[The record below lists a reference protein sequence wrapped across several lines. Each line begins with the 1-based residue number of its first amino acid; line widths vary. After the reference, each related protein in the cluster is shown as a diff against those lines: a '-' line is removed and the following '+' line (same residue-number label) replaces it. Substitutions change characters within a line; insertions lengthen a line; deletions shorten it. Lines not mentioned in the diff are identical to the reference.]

1 MQERGWADDVGADG
15 QTVPEQPGKPMW
27 ENERMIRPLP
37 LAIAWRYL
45 RAPTRNRFISFIG
58 LASVVGMVL
67 GVAALIVVISVMD
80 GFEAELRD
88 RLLQFDAQAKLVAED
103 GLEDWRGVADEVAG
117 LPGIDSVTPVV
128 EVEGLLSS
136 RRRAAGVRLV
146 GIAAGAEGQ
155 DTHLAGNVIA
165 GSLGQLNTDAGGLAL
180 GRYLAWTLGVQVGDS
195 VRVLIPL
202 PGGATPR
209 LRDLTVRAVF
219 LAGVAGPDTSLALAG
234 LQTVSEL
241 AGLNGRISALEV
253 RGDDPYAVP
262 AAVESWA
269 ASSQQAER
277 LGLAPRSWMTEHEAL
292 FRTVQ
297 LERVAMAVL
306 LATIIGVAVFNILA
320 TLVMSV
326 NERRGEI
333 AILATLGAGRPTIMA
348 VFCLQGLLAGIVGVS
363 LGGALGVWL
372 ARNVDSAMR
381 FLEGLLGFEFL
392 PAESYYLTA
401 VPSELSVSLVAWVIA
416 LGLLLS
422 ALASWYPARRAA
434 CVDPASVLRYE

>member
-1 MQERGWADDVGADG
+1 
-15 QTVPEQPGKPMW
+15 
-27 ENERMIRPLP
+27 MIRPLP

-80 GFEAELRD
+80 GFQAELRD
-88 RLLQFDAQAKLVAED
+88 RLLRFDAQARLVAEN
-103 GLEDWRGVADEVAG
+103 GLEDWRGIAAEVAA
-117 LPGIDSVTPVV
+117 LPGVDTVTPAV

-136 RRRAAGVRLV
+136 RRRFAGVRLV
-146 GIAAGAEGQ
+146 GIAAGADGP
-155 DTHLAGNVIA
+155 LARLGGNLIA
-165 GSLGQLNTDAGGLAL
+165 GSLDGLDAEPGGLAL
-180 GRYLAWTLGVQVGDS
+180 GRHLAWTLGVGVGER
-195 VRVLIPL
+195 VRVLVPR
-202 PGGATPR
+202 PGGAAPR
-209 LRDLTVRAVF
+209 LRDMVVRAVF
-219 LAGVAGPDTSLALAG
+219 LAGVAGPDSSLALAS
-234 LQTVSEL
+234 LPAVSEL
-241 AGLNGRISALEV
+241 AGLDGRISALEV
-253 RGDDPYAVP
+253 RGGDPYATP

-269 ASSQQAER
+269 SASETAQR
-277 LGLAPRSWMTEHEAL
+277 LGLEPRSWMSEHEAL

-297 LERVAMAVL
+297 LERIAMAVL
-306 LATIIGVAVFNILA
+306 LATIVAVAVFNILA

-333 AILATLGAGRPTIMA
+333 AILATLGARRSTIMA
-348 VFCLQGLLAGIVGVS
+348 VFSLQGLLAGVVGVS

-372 ARNVDSAMR
+372 ARNVDAAMK
-381 FLEGLLGFEFL
+381 FLESLLGFEFL

-401 VPSELSVSLVAWVIA
+401 VPSELSVSLVFSVIA

-434 CVDPASVLRYE
+434 SVDPAGVLRYE

>member
-1 MQERGWADDVGADG
+1 
-15 QTVPEQPGKPMW
+15 
-27 ENERMIRPLP
+27 MIRPLP

-80 GFEAELRD
+80 GFQAELRD
-88 RLLQFDAQAKLVAED
+88 RLLRFDAQATLVAEN
-103 GLEDWRGVADEVAG
+103 GLEDWRGIAAEVSA
-117 LPGIDSVTPVV
+117 LPGVDTATPAV
-128 EVEGLLSS
+128 EVEALLSS
-136 RRRAAGVRLV
+136 RRRFAGVRLL
-146 GIAAGAEGQ
+146 GLAAGADGQ
-155 DTHLAGNVIA
+155 AARLAGNLIA
-165 GSLGQLNTDAGGLAL
+165 GSLDGLGAEPGGLAL
-180 GRYLAWTLGVQVGDS
+180 GRHLAWTLGVSVGERVS
-195 VRVLIPL
+195 VLVPR

-209 LRDLTVRAVF
+209 LREMVVRAVF
-219 LAGVAGPDTSLALAG
+219 LAGVAGPDSSLALAS
-234 LQTVSEL
+234 LPAVSEL
-241 AGLNGRISALEV
+241 AGLDGRISALEV
-253 RGDDPYAVP
+253 RGSDPYATP

-269 ASSQQAER
+269 SSSETAQR
-277 LGLAPRSWMTEHEAL
+277 LGLEPRSWMSEHEAL

-297 LERVAMAVL
+297 LERIAMAVL
-306 LATIIGVAVFNILA
+306 LATIIAVAVFNILA

-333 AILATLGAGRPTIMA
+333 AILATLGARRSTIMA
-348 VFCLQGLLAGIVGVS
+348 VFTLQGLLAGIAGVS

-372 ARNVDSAMR
+372 ARNVDPAMK

-401 VPSELSVSLVAWVIA
+401 VPSQLSASLVLSVIA

-422 ALASWYPARRAA
+422 AAASWYPARRAA
-434 CVDPASVLRYE
+434 SVDPAGVLRYE

>member
-1 MQERGWADDVGADG
+1 
-15 QTVPEQPGKPMW
+15 
-27 ENERMIRPLP
+27 MIRPLP

-80 GFEAELRD
+80 GFQAELRD
-88 RLLQFDAQAKLVAED
+88 RLLRFDAQATLVAEN
-103 GLEDWRGVADEVAG
+103 GLEDWSAAAAEVAA
-117 LPGIDSVTPVV
+117 LPGVDTVTPAV

-136 RRRAAGVRLV
+136 RRRFAGVRLL
-146 GIAAGAEGQ
+146 GIAAGADGRAAR
-155 DTHLAGNVIA
+155 LAGNLIA
-165 GSLGQLNTDAGGLAL
+165 GSLDGLDAEPGGLAL
-180 GRYLAWTLGVQVGDS
+180 GRHLAWTLGVSVGER
-195 VRVLIPL
+195 VRVLVPR

-209 LRDLTVRAVF
+209 LRDMVVRAVF
-219 LAGVAGPDTSLALAG
+219 LAGVAGPDSSLALAS
-234 LQTVSEL
+234 LPAVSEL
-241 AGLNGRISALEV
+241 AGLDGRISALEV
-253 RGDDPYAVP
+253 RGSDPYATP

-269 ASSQQAER
+269 SASETAQR
-277 LGLAPRSWMTEHEAL
+277 LGLEPRSWMSEHEAL

-297 LERVAMAVL
+297 LERIAMAVL
-306 LATIIGVAVFNILA
+306 LATIIAVAVFNILA

-333 AILATLGAGRPTIMA
+333 AILSTLGARRSTIMA
-348 VFCLQGLLAGIVGVS
+348 VFSLQGLLAGIVGVS

-372 ARNVDSAMR
+372 ARNVDPAMK

-401 VPSELSVSLVAWVIA
+401 VPSQLSVSVVLSVIA

-422 ALASWYPARRAA
+422 AAASWYPARRAA
-434 CVDPASVLRYE
+434 SVDPAGVLRYE

>member
-1 MQERGWADDVGADG
+1 
-15 QTVPEQPGKPMW
+15 MW
-27 ENERMIRPLP
+27 ENEAMIRPLP

-45 RAPTRNRFISFIG
+45 RAPTRNRFVSFIG
-58 LASVVGMVL
+58 LASVAGMVL

-88 RLLQFDAQAKLVAED
+88 RLLRFDAQAKLLAGP
-103 GLEDWRGVADEVAG
+103 GLGNWRGVAAEVAS
-117 LPGIDSVTPVV
+117 LPGITSVAPVV

-136 RRRAAGVRLV
+136 RRRFAGVRLV

-155 DTHLAGNVIA
+155 AAHLAGNLVA
-165 GSLGQLNTDAGGLAL
+165 GSIEGLNTEAGGLAL
-180 GRYLAWTLGVQVGDS
+180 GRYLAWTLGVNVGDR
-195 VRVLIPL
+195 VRVLIPR

-209 LRDLTVRAVF
+209 LRDMTVRAVF
-219 LAGVAGPDTSLALAG
+219 LAGVAGPDSSLALAD
-234 LQTVSEL
+234 LRTVSEL
-241 AGLNGRISALEV
+241 AGLGGRISALEV
-253 RGDDPYAVP
+253 RGNDPYATP
-262 AAVESWA
+262 LAVESWA
-269 ASSQQAER
+269 ANSETAQR
-277 LGLAPRSWMTEHEAL
+277 LGLAPRSWMSEHEAL

-306 LATIIGVAVFNILA
+306 LATIIAVAVFNILA

-326 NERRGEI
+326 NERRSEI
-333 AILATLGAGRPTIMA
+333 AILATLGARSTTIMA
-348 VFCLQGLLAGIVGVS
+348 VFCLQGLLAGLAGVS

-372 ARNVDSAMR
+372 ARNVDPVMR
-381 FLEGLLGFEFL
+381 FFEGLFGFEFL

-401 VPSELSVSLVAWVIA
+401 VPSQLSLSLVLSVMA

-434 CVDPASVLRYE
+434 RVDPASVLRYE